1 MIQDN
6 LKSAAIAADD
16 FKIDTEALLGSGG
29 FANVYAG
36 EYLGEQC
43 AAKVTDISKLS
54 IQDRAKLF
62 NDFGKELSVLR
73 LLSNCPRIVRMFGYC
88 ELVKEHKLVLLM
100 ERADG
105 GTVADLLDDSSVQ
118 LTDLQKAIII
128 MEAAMGMKYLIG
140 QGVLHRDLK
149 SANLLVDKD
158 GHIKVSDF
166 GISKANHTNT
176 ANTAERTRKK
186 TARNAAGTTPWMA
199 PEVLRSNLH
208 TEKSDVWAFAIVMGE
223 ILTRNTAPYP
233 EMSQVQI
240 MTAVLVDHNLPRI
253 PGGCCPGAPELL
265 QLLHQCREYE
275 PDLVRMLHRRCV
287 ACCDHVP

>member
-1 MIQDN
+1 
-6 LKSAAIAADD
+6 
-16 FKIDTEALLGSGG
+16 LG
-29 FANVYAG
+29 
-36 EYLGEQC
+36 
-43 AAKVTDISKLS
+43 KVTDISKLS
-54 IQDRAKLF
+54 IQERAKLF

-158 GHIKVSDF
+158 GHIMVSDF

-233 EMSQVQI
+233 GMSHQNI
-240 MTAVLVDHNLPRI
+240 ITAVLVDHNLPRI

-287 ACCDHVP
+287 ACCVIMYPNFSLRPTPPSAPTIRGYLRTAGCS